1 MSEKYISRVRIWA
14 EQRNTVP
21 AGNEAILLAGI

>member
-1 MSEKYISRVRIWA
+1 MSEKYLSRVKIWA

-21 AGNEAILLAGI
+21 VGTEAILLAGI